1 MDDILKVKLRE
12 EETLKL
18 KLKEE
23 EKLKLK
29 LTGSSVKVDMD
40 NVHIDTTV
48 NWNTQPQL
56 VGKMG
61 HLYIY
66 KDYTVIDGVE
76 VPAFKVGDGSAY
88 LIDAPFVAGND
99 SKLNA
104 HILDVNVHIQ
114 DGEREFWNN
123 KVTAFLS
130 KGDDETLVLTKKSEE
145 EYNNG

>member
-29 LTGSSVKVDMD
+29 LTGSSIKVDMD
-40 NVHIDTTV
+40 NVHIDTTA
-48 NWNTQPQL
+48 NWNAQPQL
-56 VGKMG
+56 VGKRG

-104 HILDVNVHIQ
+104 HILDANVHIQ

-130 KGDDETLVLTKKSEE
+130 QGDDETLVLTKKSEE

>member
-1 MDDILKVKLRE
+1 MTDITENLKINLKDE
-12 EETLKL
+12 DTLKL
-18 KLKEE
+18 H
-23 EKLKLK
+23 
-29 LTGSSVKVDMD
+29 LTGDTVKVDMD
-40 NVHIDTTV
+40 NVHIDTTA
-48 NWNTQPQL
+48 NWNAQPQL
-56 VGKMG
+56 VGKRG

-66 KDYTVIDGVE
+66 KDYTVVDGVE

-99 SKLNA
+99 SKLKA
-104 HILDVNVHIQ
+104 HISDVNVHIQ

-130 KGDDETLVLTKKSEE
+130 QGDSETLVLTKKSEE